1 MTIEFY
7 KEFGEL
13 GYLANYSNYGFV
25 KDGIYYKTV
34 EHYYQSEKFDNKEL
48 KTKIINAKTPK
59 EASIIG
65 RDRSNKRKDNF
76 KQIKKQVMY
85 NGILEKFRQNRDIA
99 YKLIET
105 RNKDIAEATIDEY
118 YWGIGKDK
126 SGENNI
132 GKILVNVREQIKK
145 EIIDNI
151 LQKCINKK
159 IYIIGHDFSDADS
172 IFSSFLLAKILQSKN
187 IDASYA
193 LLDTY
198 GDFNS
203 NDISLI
209 EDYIKEKP
217 KIVDNNNLFILVDH
231 NSLNGLDER
240 NVLGAFDHHVL
251 TGEVYD
257 TIEMEYSSTCLLLYD
272 IFKSS
277 YQFSDYEKFLIFLS
291 CLTDTDFLTS
301 SRYTIEDK
309 KLIKELNIKC
319 DVNELQKKYFKM
331 TDFNLSIL
339 DNLKQDYKKYEKNFK
354 TIKRSIIKSY
364 SNDFLLHHKE
374 YEEYIKSKTDDY
386 LIIWP
391 CYDKKITNVYY
402 NGDWIKIDKV
412 LTSTILILE
421 ILEKKKLL

>member
-7 KEFGEL
+7 KEFGKL

-231 NSLNGLDER
+231 NSLNGLDAR

-374 YEEYIKSKTDDY
+374 YEEYIKSMTDDY

>member
-1 MTIEFY
+1 M
-7 KEFGEL
+7 
-13 GYLANYSNYGFV
+13 
-25 KDGIYYKTV
+25 
-34 EHYYQSEKFDNKEL
+34 
-48 KTKIINAKTPK
+48 
-59 EASIIG
+59 
-65 RDRSNKRKDNF
+65 
-76 KQIKKQVMY
+76 
-85 NGILEKFRQNRDIA
+85 
-99 YKLIET
+99 
-105 RNKDIAEATIDEY
+105 
-118 YWGIGKDK
+118 
-126 SGENNI
+126 
-132 GKILVNVREQIKK
+132 
-145 EIIDNI
+145 
-151 LQKCINKK
+151 
-159 IYIIGHDFSDADS
+159 
-172 IFSSFLLAKILQSKN
+172 
-187 IDASYA
+187 
-193 LLDTY
+193 
-198 GDFNS
+198 
-203 NDISLI
+203 I

-339 DNLKQDYKKYEKNFK
+339 DNLKQDYKEYEKNFK

-374 YEEYIKSKTDDY
+374 YEEYIKSMTDDY